1 MSDSLTP
8 TYTPDDTV
16 RPIRTYGDFVDL
28 WRSHVDSLPD
38 KESSEAVVEAML
50 LTRESLLAYYRTP
63 KGKEDIARSPHHD
76 KYPEEV
82 VDLLMKD
89 VVQMGK
95 CEAMKRALKHDKN
108 DKKEKTETDGVV
120 SADE

>member
-1 MSDSLTP
+1 MSDNLTP

-38 KESSEAVVEAML
+38 KESSEAVVEAMR
-50 LTRESLLAYYRTP
+50 LTKESLLAYYRTP
-63 KGKEDIARSPHHD
+63 KGKEAIARSPHHD

-95 CEAMKRALKHDKN
+95 CETMKRALKLKHDKN
-108 DKKEKTETDGVV
+108 DKNDKKRKNRI
-120 SADE
+120 

>member
-1 MSDSLTP
+1 MSDNLTP

-38 KESSEAVVEAML
+38 KESPEAVVEAMR
-50 LTRESLLAYYRTP
+50 LTKESLLAYYRTP
-63 KGKEDIARSPHHD
+63 EGKEDIARSPHHD

-95 CEAMKRALKHDKN
+95 CEVIKRALKHNK
-108 DKKEKTETDGVV
+108 KTETDGVV
-120 SADE
+120 SANE

>member
-1 MSDSLTP
+1 MSDNLTP

-63 KGKEDIARSPHHD
+63 EGKEDIARSPHHG

-95 CEAMKRALKHDKN
+95 CEAIKRAIER
-108 DKKEKTETDGVV
+108 DKKTESDGV
-120 SADE
+120 SANE